1 MAELRQDIK
10 FCTSGDGTRIAYATM
25 GHGPPLVWG
34 PHFLNHLEFDLRS
47 PLWRPWLAELSRHNT
62 LIRYDQRSCGLSDRD
77 VPDLSLETY
86 VADLAAVVDAARLDR
101 FALFG
106 ISQGAATSI
115 DYATRHPERVTHL
128 VIYGGWARGLMKRN
142 PTREQ
147 LREARAML
155 DLVEVGWG
163 SENPVYRQ
171 MFTSIFIPDA
181 TPEQAA
187 WFNEQERTCTTPTIA
202 ARIIATFW
210 EIDVTQIAPR
220 VDCPTLVMHL
230 RDEMRVPFEE
240 GRLIA
245 GLIPGARFVPLEGRD
260 HVLLEGTA
268 EFGQMFAQLHEFLQ
282 ATGGAATSAA
292 AYPRLTAREREIV
305 ELLAHGLDNYQIA
318 ARLALSEKTVRNNI
332 TPILDKLG
340 AESRAQAIVRAR
352 EAGFASTPLP
362 RLR

>member
-1 MAELRQDIK
+1 MAKLRQDIK
-10 FCTSGDGTRIAYATM
+10 FCTSGDGIRIAYATM

-34 PHFLNHLEFDLRS
+34 PHFLSHLEFDLKS
-47 PLWRPWLAELSRHNT
+47 PLWRPWLAELSLHNT

-86 VADLAAVVDAARLDR
+86 VADLEAVVDAARLER

-106 ISQGAATSI
+106 ASQGAAASI
-115 DYATRHPERVTHL
+115 EYAARHPQRVSHL
-128 VIYGGWARGLMKRN
+128 VIYGGYARGLMKRN
-142 PTREQ
+142 PSPEQ
-147 LREARAML
+147 VREARAML
-155 DLVEVGWG
+155 ELVELGWG

-181 TPEQAA
+181 TPDQAV

-210 EIDVTQIAPR
+210 EFDVTHFAPQVR
-220 VDCPTLVMHL
+220 CPTLVMHL
-230 RDEMRVPFEE
+230 RDDQRVPFEE
-240 GRLIA
+240 GRLVA
-245 GLIPGARFVPLEGRD
+245 GLIPNTHFVPLEGRN
-260 HVLLEGTA
+260 HVLLEGTP
-268 EFGQMFAQLHEFLQ
+268 EFAHVFAQLHEFLRSD
-282 ATGGAATSAA
+282 GGSASSTTA
-292 AYPRLTAREREIV
+292 FPDLTEREREIV
-305 ELLAHGLDNYQIA
+305 ELMAHGLDNHQIA

-352 EAGFASTPLP
+352 EAGFASAPLP
-362 RLR
+362 RLT